1 MPAARTKSVG
11 FMFFKI
17 CISNYTENI
26 FTFIRIIKFSD
37 MKFKL
42 EICSGSVE
50 SAVNAQ
56 FAGAD
61 RVELAYRMS
70 VTFHRAFDVC
80 NRCRRISPDS
90 SKD

>member
-1 MPAARTKSVG
+1 
-11 FMFFKI
+11 
-17 CISNYTENI
+17 
-26 FTFIRIIKFSD
+26 

>member
-1 MPAARTKSVG
+1 
-11 FMFFKI
+11 
-17 CISNYTENI
+17 
-26 FTFIRIIKFSD
+26 

-61 RVELAYRMS
+61 RVELCDNLYEGGTTPS
-70 VTFHRAFDVC
+70 FGTIV
-80 NRCRRISPDS
+80 
-90 SKD
+90 